1 MASVPEQV
9 ITSKAQEML
18 PLLADL
24 ERETDV
30 AKIAFLLAKLRRLGL
45 QW

>member
-1 MASVPEQV
+1 MEPEAPNV
-9 ITSKAQEML
+9 QEML
-18 PLLADL
+18 PLLSDL

-30 AKIAFLLAKLRRLGL
+30 AKIALLLAQLRRLGL